1 MARTT
6 KEGIRLTWV
15 KSVDPV
21 NAIDASGYV
30 VFRPE
35 QPSAVQRKKS
45 PMAWPSRSIT
55 TRRSSEVA
63 RILYTVKASNKVA
76 PARRPLSWART
87 PHYPGLGGVDIGDV
101 QVSGFTE
108 YNGERFMLE
117 GEGVDI
123 NGTSDSFHFAYAKY
137 SGQGTITARIVRPM
151 SSQWTKPGV
160 MMRESLDADSA
171 SPRCCCCLTGA
182 ARS

>member
-1 MARTT
+1 
-6 KEGIRLTWV
+6 V

-30 VFRPE
+30 VFRSEKPGGAAQKIADGLAKPE
-35 QPSAVQRKKS
+35 YHDTSVERGG
-45 PMAWPSRSIT
+45 
-55 TRRSSEVA
+55 
-63 RILYTVKASNKVA
+63 LYFYTVKASNKVGTSA
-76 PARRPLSWART
+76 PSAELGANAAL
-87 PHYPGLGGVDIGDV
+87 PGPWRSRDIGDV

-137 SGQGTITARIVRPM
+137 SGRDDARVAQRRFSARLGVAAASLERRARDAHRDRRRNHHTRRTASRR
-151 SSQWTKPGV
+151 
-160 MMRESLDADSA
+160 
-171 SPRCCCCLTGA
+171 GA
-182 ARS
+182 HH